1 MSCKKLWA
9 AKRFSVYKAY
19 GIDINLICPLETF
32 LGFFF
37 ILTYLNTPLSKSK
50 KIGMFF

>member
-9 AKRFSVYKAY
+9 AKSFSVYKAY

-32 LGFFF
+32 LGFF
-37 ILTYLNTPLSKSK
+37 LNLIKPYINLLKYPVVK
-50 KIGMFF
+50 V